1 MNSDARDAL
10 MMKAMK
16 AKDSIIDFG
25 ASFKFFTILITLVVL
40 CILAYG
46 YSHNFIKNQ
55 WWFSAAFAF
64 ILLSAAFLKIVFNL
78 STIYIILYVLV
89 AVSELL
95 FLINALAGI
104 IMSCIVGLIVLYI
117 LYLTIIKGENV
128 TNLVNAF
135 FSDASLSNPL
145 YIINKIITFLCN
157 YFVKGTLVTL
167 IKNSMLIIFLMYLG
181 LVYYIYTKQPY
192 QVVSDNKSIFL
203 FLFLFIGFALLSL
216 LAMGI
221 EAFIPFIISFL
232 KYAIIIGIVIGLI
245 LAVLHVYTNVP
256 IIANTVLFILN
267 IAILV
272 GILAMIVRFI
282 GAEAP
287 NYISGPSTWSSLI
300 FKIMIYIPCLFLNL
314 ADYFRN
320 EFKLAQRQ
328 WTYVILLAFEILFIA
343 LIFLLPSVFD
353 AIVNHNGEVI
363 LDKVLPLEKKS
374 EPFDVIITDPSD
386 NSQTVSLTPSLA
398 DNVKTNSPHYSYG
411 VSAWFYIHPEPLNS
425 YSSGNNSS
433 NGINILNFATNG
445 DGNGGAPQVSFN
457 PATNQLIVNVQTST
471 NNNNSQKQVIV
482 PNPVLLQRWNH
493 LFINFNNNGIMD
505 IFLNNNLESSTPN
518 IIPKLPKTLIVGSD
532 SGIYGQAC
540 NVVYYKDVVGSQG
553 ISWIYDTHKLF
564 NPPLK
569 PNF

>member
-1 MNSDARDAL
+1 MDIDAFK
-10 MMKAMK
+10 MKAIK
-16 AKDSIIDFG
+16 AKDAVTDFG
-25 ASFKFFTILITLVVL
+25 ASYKFFIVFIALIFL
-40 CILAYG
+40 CVFAYG
-46 YSHNFIKNQ
+46 FSHNFIEKQ
-55 WWFSAAFAF
+55 WWFSGVLIF
-64 ILLSAAFLKIVFNL
+64 ILLSAVFLKIVFNL
-78 STIYIILYVLV
+78 SAIYIILYVLV

-95 FLINALAGI
+95 FLINTLAGI
-104 IMSCIVGLIVLYI
+104 VMSSIVGIIVLYI
-117 LYLTIIKGENV
+117 LYLTIIRGENV
-128 TNLVNAF
+128 TNLVNGF
-135 FSDASLSNPL
+135 FSDMSLSDPL
-145 YIINKIITFLCN
+145 YVINKITTFLCN

-167 IKNSMLIIFLMYLG
+167 IQNSMLAIFLMYLG
-181 LVYYIYTKQPY
+181 LVVYIYTKQPY
-192 QVVSDNKSIFL
+192 QVISDNKSLFL

-216 LAMGI
+216 LVMGI
-221 EAFIPFIISFL
+221 EAFIPFITSFL

-245 LAVLHVYTNVP
+245 LTILHVYTNVP

-287 NYISGPSTWSSLI
+287 NYISGPPTWSSLI
-300 FKIMIYIPCLFLNL
+300 FKIIIYLPCLCLNL

-343 LIFLLPSVFD
+343 LVFLLPSAFD

-363 LDKVLPLEKKS
+363 LDKVLPLNVQS
-374 EPFDVIITDPSD
+374 EPLDVSTTDTSD
-386 NSQTVSLTPSLA
+386 NSQTISLTPSLV
-398 DNVKTNSPHYSYG
+398 DNVKNNNPHYNYG
-411 VSAWFYIHPEPLNS
+411 VSAWFYIHPEPVNS
-425 YSSGNNSS
+425 YSSGS
-433 NGINILNFATNG
+433 NGINVLNFATNG

-457 PATNQLIVNVQTST
+457 PTTNQLIVNVQTET
-471 NNNNSQKQVIV
+471 NKNSQKKQVIV
-482 PNPVLLQRWNH
+482 TNPILLQRWNH

-518 IIPKLPKTLIVGSD
+518 IIPKLPKTLIIGSD

-540 NVVYYKDVVGSQG
+540 NVVYYKNVVGSQG
-553 ISWIYDTHKLF
+553 VSWIYNTHKLL

>member
-1 MNSDARDAL
+1 MDRNAL

-16 AKDSIIDFG
+16 AKDSIIDF
-25 ASFKFFTILITLVVL
+25 AAFYKFFTIFITLIVL
-40 CILAYG
+40 CVLAYG
-46 YSHNFIKNQ
+46 FSHNFIDKQ
-55 WWFSAAFAF
+55 WWFSGALAF
-64 ILLSAAFLKIVFNL
+64 ILLSAVFLKIVFNL
-78 STIYIILYVLV
+78 SAIYIILYVLV

-95 FLINALAGI
+95 FLVNTLAGI
-104 IMSCIVGLIVLYI
+104 VMSSIVGIIVLYI
-117 LYLTIIKGENV
+117 LYLTIIRGENV
-128 TNLVNAF
+128 TNLVNGF
-135 FSDASLSNPL
+135 FSDMSLSDPL
-145 YIINKIITFLCN
+145 YVINKITTFLCN

-167 IKNSMLIIFLMYLG
+167 IQNSMLAIFLMYLG
-181 LVYYIYTKQPY
+181 LVVYIYTKQPY
-192 QVVSDNKSIFL
+192 QVISDNKSIFL

-216 LAMGI
+216 LVMGI
-221 EAFIPFIISFL
+221 EAFIPFITSFL

-245 LAVLHVYTNVP
+245 LAILHVYTNVP

-287 NYISGPSTWSSLI
+287 NYISGPPTWSSLI
-300 FKIMIYIPCLFLNL
+300 FKIIIYLPCLCLNL

-343 LIFLLPSVFD
+343 LVFLLPSAFD

-363 LDKVLPLEKKS
+363 LDKVLPLNVQS
-374 EPFDVIITDPSD
+374 EPLDVSTTDTSN
-386 NSQTVSLTPSLA
+386 NSQTISLTPSLA
-398 DNVKTNSPHYSYG
+398 DKVKNNNPHYSYG
-411 VSAWFYIHPEPLNS
+411 VSAWFYIHPEPINS
-425 YSSGNNSS
+425 YSSGR
-433 NGINILNFATNG
+433 NGINILNFATDG
-445 DGNGGAPQVSFN
+445 GGNGGAPQVSFN
-457 PATNQLIVNVQTST
+457 PATNQLIVNVQTET
-471 NNNNSQKQVIV
+471 NKNSQVIV
-482 PNPVLLQRWNH
+482 TNPVLLQRWNH

-518 IIPKLPKTLIVGSD
+518 IIPKLPKTLIIGSD

-540 NVVYYKDVVGSQG
+540 NIVYYKNVVGSQG
-553 ISWIYDTHKLF
+553 VSWIYNTHKLL

>member
-1 MNSDARDAL
+1 MDRNAL

-16 AKDSIIDFG
+16 AKDSIIDF
-25 ASFKFFTILITLVVL
+25 AAFYKFFTIFITLIVL
-40 CILAYG
+40 CVLAYG
-46 YSHNFIKNQ
+46 FSHNFIDKQ
-55 WWFSAAFAF
+55 WWFSGALAF
-64 ILLSAAFLKIVFNL
+64 ILLSAVFLKIVFNL
-78 STIYIILYVLV
+78 SAIYIILYVLV

-95 FLINALAGI
+95 FLINTLAGI
-104 IMSCIVGLIVLYI
+104 VMSSIVGIIVLYI
-117 LYLTIIKGENV
+117 LYLTIIRGENV
-128 TNLVNAF
+128 TNLVNGF
-135 FSDASLSNPL
+135 FSDMSLSDPL
-145 YIINKIITFLCN
+145 YVINKITTFLCN

-167 IKNSMLIIFLMYLG
+167 VKNSMLAIFLMYLG
-181 LVYYIYTKQPY
+181 LVVYIYTKQPY
-192 QVVSDNKSIFL
+192 QVISDNKSLFL

-216 LAMGI
+216 LVMGI
-221 EAFIPFIISFL
+221 EAFIPFITSFL

-245 LAVLHVYTNVP
+245 LAILHVYTNVP

-287 NYISGPSTWSSLI
+287 NYISGTPTWSSLI
-300 FKIMIYIPCLFLNL
+300 FKIIIYLPCLCLNF

-343 LIFLLPSVFD
+343 LVFLLPSAFD

-363 LDKVLPLEKKS
+363 LDKVLPLNVQS
-374 EPFDVIITDPSD
+374 EPLDVSTTDTSD
-386 NSQTVSLTPSLA
+386 NSQTISLTPSLV
-398 DNVKTNSPHYSYG
+398 DNVNNNNPHYNYG
-411 VSAWFYIHPEPLNS
+411 VSAWFYIHPEPVNS
-425 YSSGNNSS
+425 YSSSS
-433 NGINILNFATNG
+433 NGINVLNFATNG

-457 PATNQLIVNVQTST
+457 PTSNQLIVNVQTEA
-471 NNNNSQKQVIV
+471 NKNSQKKQVIV
-482 PNPVLLQRWNH
+482 TNPILLQRWNH

-518 IIPKLPKTLIVGSD
+518 IIPKLPKTLIIGSD

-540 NVVYYKDVVGSQG
+540 NVVYYKNVVGSQG
-553 ISWIYDTHKLF
+553 VSWIYNTHKLL